1 MCLFCNI
8 LSGNIPSEK
17 VFENEHVYAFRDIY
31 PQAKKHILI
40 IPKKHIES
48 LATITEEEILE
59 YVPRLFEAVRHIA
72 RSEGILET
80 GFRTLFNCNKEGA
93 QSVYHLHLHLIGGEQ
108 LGVNMSG
115 L

>member
-1 MCLFCNI
+1 MGKFEI
-8 LSGNIPSEK
+8 LAYVKLQYIM
-17 VFENEHVYAFRDIY
+17 
-31 PQAKKHILI
+31 
-40 IPKKHIES
+40 
-48 LATITEEEILE
+48 EEILE